1 MAKGCVCRGVVD
13 GPTRAARGTRMVL
26 HMDLCDACVH
36 VCVCVLQAYFA
47 CDGLE
52 AAETRER
59 ADLQKL

>member
-26 HMDLCDACVH
+26 HGLVLHVCVH

-59 ADLQKL
+59 ADPQKL

>member
-26 HMDLCDACVH
+26 HMDLCDTC